1 MPTDQQPLTK
11 EQFVKWVHS
20 ALGHLYDA
28 SYLQN
33 HPLANVLL
41 VQEKRH
47 PLNRSQNLRRIL
59 LDAVQSLRPEPGR
72 PALSPDWRAYRILE
86 LRYIEGLN
94 PVEIMEELKV
104 GKSQFFRDQ
113 ARILQAL
120 EDILWSQVRDPS
132 LPPDYQSVLDEN
144 NLHPVQSETGRLMD
158 SATWETLDVAE
169 LIKELHPIIATLI
182 SSQGATFDFKDLT
195 PILVHA
201 DRVMLRQALLKLIT
215 HALSATLDKYI
226 IIKSYRH
233 DTEARVR
240 LSTRISS
247 DAQMSSQDPGL
258 EICTQLMAAMGG
270 KMQVKEDPPTWEVVL
285 SWPETNPRV
294 LLIVDDN
301 DKIIDLFR
309 RYLAGQDWVVKWATS
324 GTEAFQRISETKP
337 TVVMLDV
344 MIPGEDGWEILMK
357 FKKLPETRDIPI
369 IICSV
374 VQEPQ
379 LAQSLGASGY
389 LPKPVSQIA
398 LVNAL
403 APYSNPVQKP

>member
-1 MPTDQQPLTK
+1 MTANTKPLTRD
-11 EQFVKWVHS
+11 QFEKWVHS

-41 VQEKRH
+41 TEEKRH
-47 PLNRSQNLRRIL
+47 PLNRSQSLRRIL
-59 LDAVQSLRPEPGR
+59 LDAIQSLRPEPGR

-86 LRYIEGLN
+86 LRFIEGLN
-94 PVEIMEELKV
+94 PTEIMEELKV
-104 GKSQFFRDQ
+104 AKSQFFRDQ
-113 ARILQAL
+113 ARILEAL
-120 EDILWSQVRDPS
+120 VDILWSQVRDPS
-132 LPPDYQSVLDEN
+132 LPTVDRSYLEEN
-144 NLHPVQSETGRLMD
+144 DRHPVQSETVRLLD
-158 SATWETLDVAE
+158 SATWETLDLAE

-182 SSQGATFDFKDLT
+182 ASQGANFDFKDLIS
-195 PILVHA
+195 ILVHA
-201 DRVMLRQALLKLIT
+201 DRIMLRQALLKIFT
-215 HALSATLDKYI
+215 YALSVTQDKYI
-226 IIKSYRH
+226 VMKSYRH
-233 DTEARVR
+233 DKEARVR

-247 DAQMSSQDPGL
+247 DTQLSSQDPGL

-270 KMQVKEDPPTWEVVL
+270 KLQVNPDPPHWEAVL

-309 RYLAGQDWVVKWATS
+309 RYLSGQDWVVKWATS
-324 GTEAFQRISETKP
+324 GAEAFQKISETKP

-357 FKKLPETRDIPI
+357 FKKSPETSDIPV

-379 LAQSLGASGY
+379 LAQSLGAAAY

-403 APYSNPVQKP
+403 APYSNPA